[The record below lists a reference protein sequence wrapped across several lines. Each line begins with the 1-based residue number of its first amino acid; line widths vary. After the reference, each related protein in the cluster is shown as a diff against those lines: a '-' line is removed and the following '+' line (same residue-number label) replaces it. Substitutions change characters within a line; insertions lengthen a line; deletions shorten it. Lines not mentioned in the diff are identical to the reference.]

1 MKVAIAGASGLTGS
15 LCLEALLQHPEVDQV
30 VAIVRRPLQR
40 MHPKLQQV
48 LLSGSEL
55 KESIV
60 ADAFISCLGTT
71 IRKAGSREAF
81 EAVDRHLPV
90 QIARQLQRHGC
101 QVVAVV
107 SAMGASAHSR
117 FFYNRVKGAMEDDLQ
132 QTGFASLSILRPS
145 IIDGQ
150 RQESRPAER
159 MALALARAIRPLMG
173 GKLRHYRAIEA
184 RTIAR
189 ALVTCII
196 QRRTGQFTY
205 LSGDIETLAL
215 I

>member
-48 LLSGSEL
+48 LLSGGEL

-159 MALALARAIRPLMG
+159 MALALARAISPLMG

-184 RTIAR
+184 RTIAK
-189 ALVTCII
+189 ALVTCVI

-205 LSGDIETLAL
+205 LSGDIETLAHL
-215 I
+215 

>member
-48 LLSGSEL
+48 LLSGGEL

>member
-48 LLSGSEL
+48 LLSGGEL

-159 MALALARAIRPLMG
+159 MALALARAISPLMG

-205 LSGDIETLAL
+205 LSGDIETLAHL
-215 I
+215 

>member
-48 LLSGSEL
+48 LLSGGEL

-107 SAMGASAHSR
+107 SAMGAFAHSR